1 MGSARELSP
10 VSTGRRF
17 ALDGGPG
24 VVARCRDL
32 TREALHDW
40 FPQTGPGVAVA
51 MGDVLLL
58 VSEIVTNA
66 YRHGG
71 FPYELELDRGPGR
84 IWVQVSDTSAVRPRP
99 HGPHRAARS
108 SGHGLYL
115 LERLSADWGWARHGT
130 GKTVWFAVD
139 IPG

>member
-1 MGSARELSP
+1 MGNASQLRP
-10 VSTGRRF
+10 VTTGRRF
-17 ALDGGPG
+17 ALDGEAG

-40 FPQTGPGVAVA
+40 FPLDGPDAAVA
-51 MGDVLLL
+51 AGDVLLL
-58 VSEIVTNA
+58 VSEVVTNA
-66 YRHGG
+66 CRHGG
-71 FPYELELDRGPGR
+71 FPYELELARGPGR
-84 IWVQVSDTSAVRPRP
+84 IWVQVSDTSALRPRP
-99 HGPHRAARS
+99 LGPHRASRS

-139 IPG
+139 IPE